1 MPKIRRSEPRY
12 KPKQSNM
19 HIHAKSKPQSN
30 IPQIGHGW
38 VGLQPLPGVASKVTG
53 QTQPHKTQV
62 GPLVDAPQWHLDPA
76 ALGQMTGDAAGAGP
90 GALAGL
96 GRLGPASLALAGSI
110 GRVVVVLLVLRLDG
124 GVGKIIWIEMGKV
137 TALEEG
143 RAGHQLLLGEDGVD
157 VVVRVLRHG
166 WCWGGERDMKATTRL
181 TRMRLSFKRRA
192 RASMPWMRK

>member
-1 MPKIRRSEPRY
+1 M
-12 KPKQSNM
+12 
-19 HIHAKSKPQSN
+19 
-30 IPQIGHGW
+30 
-38 VGLQPLPGVASKVTG
+38 TG
-53 QTQPHKTQV
+53 QAQPHKTQV

-96 GRLGPASLALAGSI
+96 GRRGLGTASLALAGGGI

-124 GVGKIIWIEMGKV
+124 GVGKIIWIEMGEV

-143 RAGHQLLLGEDGVD
+143 RAGHQLLLGEDGID
-157 VVVRVLRHG
+157 VVVRVLRH
-166 WCWGGERDMKATTRL
+166 CWGGERGEGYESNDEIDDEQNAQ
-181 TRMRLSFKRRA
+181 FKRRA